1 MYNKRKEHELELRM
15 SHGIIALQMTNFEK
29 LYKSLNRGQF
39 HKSLNA
45 GIFVLVKMPKIY
57 IGIKNASFFGNKY

>member
-1 MYNKRKEHELELRM
+1 M

>member
-29 LYKSLNRGQF
+29 LYKSLDRVNF
-39 HKSLNA
+39 TTE
-45 GIFVLVKMPKIY
+45 LV
-57 IGIKNASFFGNKY
+57 